1 MRRGKEAVFRMRTYN
16 HVIVTRV
23 CYNVCLYR
31 SKCKRDK
38 LGRARWR
45 NVCGA
50 VFTIFCVQQSRQ
62 EAEGSIVRLAGGS
75 GRREDWKSESEES
88 RFDVWSSH

>member
-1 MRRGKEAVFRMRTYN
+1 MRREKEAVFRMKTYN

-23 CYNVCLYR
+23 CYNVCLSR
-31 SKCKRDK
+31 RKCKRDK
-38 LGRARWR
+38 LGRAGWR

-50 VFTIFCVQQSRQ
+50 VFTILCVQQSRQ
-62 EAEGSIVRLAGGS
+62 EAEDSIGGWRVEAVDGRIGSQ
-75 GRREDWKSESEES
+75 SEES